1 MEEILLPFEALGLF
15 FGADVTKYGAL
26 VSGLVGVYKVATN
39 RDRRERHRDKAHLE
53 IDGLIDQRIAERIE
67 EYLDVLRGHIYS
79 AASEIVSAKQD
90 AGAIAHKVQYKS
102 IPLTMPSSTLLDK
115 IDVSIKGAISKT
127 LIGHIKRDLDEHRY
141 HEITQA
147 ERDALLPSHAKHLRD
162 ILWLRMSKDAGFS
175 EVMRQAYDTGASYE
189 IFHGLMAD
197 LSDGLITLERDRMR
211 KKEAWDDRHGYKPK
225 RKRRRKTSEA
235 NE

>member
-39 RDRRERHRDKAHLE
+39 RDRKERHRDKAHME

-79 AASEIVSAKQD
+79 AASDIVVQKQE

-141 HEITQA
+141 HEITQS
-147 ERDALLPSHAKHLRD
+147 ERDALLPIHAKHLRD

-175 EVMRQAYDTGASYE
+175 EVMKQAYEIGASYE
-189 IFHGLMAD
+189 VFHGLMVD
-197 LSDGLITLERDRMR
+197 LSDGLITLERERKR
-211 KKEAWDDRHGYKPK
+211 KKHEWDNRHGYRRK
-225 RKRRRKTSEA
+225 KRRMKTVE
-235 NE
+235 EDE